1 MDMELV
7 TSNKKNPDHRMPL
20 WYNPQETFS
29 PDLGVGTRFRL
40 ILVEGGTGILR
51 LADRREVFTAPAV
64 FCLNET
70 DRPELEQSLGLRAQ
84 ALYFHPNVVNSA
96 LTFEN
101 VRGSG
106 ENFSLTEHQ
115 DRYWLQP
122 FVRRDAG
129 AGGHLRLGP
138 ISARRISSLLKVAGQ
153 TLTLQN
159 DWNWSCRSRSYLLEL
174 LFLLE
179 RVSSAPQIAEKDL
192 LSEFSGDA
200 DPIILYLHTHYQEKV
215 TLAELARIFHTNRT
229 TLTVRFRQSTGVS
242 VITYLIQL
250 RVHLA
255 ALMLRDTS
263 LSVAEIGER
272 VGFNDNS
279 HFTRTFRE
287 YMECSPT
294 EYRQRY
300 CWLESHYWLPRQQVG
315 EPWRTIRHPAP
326 L

>member
-1 MDMELV
+1 MELV
-7 TSNKKNPDHRMPL
+7 TQNLKDPNHRMPL
-20 WYNPQETFS
+20 WHNPREIFS
-29 PDLGVGTRFRL
+29 PDLGAGTRLRL

-51 LADRREVFTAPAV
+51 LADRREVFAAPAV

-70 DRPELEQSLGLRAQ
+70 DRPELEQSVGLRAQ

-101 VRGSG
+101 LRGPG
-106 ENFSLTEHQ
+106 DKLSLTEQQ
-115 DRYWLQP
+115 DRYWLKP
-122 FVRRDAG
+122 FVQRDSG
-129 AGGHLRLGP
+129 AGGYLCLGP
-138 ISARRISSLLKVAGQ
+138 VSAQRISSLLKAAGR
-153 TLTLQN
+153 TLASQD

-174 LFLLE
+174 LFVLE
-179 RVSSAPQIAEKDL
+179 RVASAPQVAEEDFL
-192 LSEFSGDA
+192 PEFSGDA

-215 TLAELARIFHTNRT
+215 TLAELARVFHTNRT
-229 TLTVRFRQSTGVS
+229 TLTERFRQSTGVS

-250 RVHLA
+250 RVRLA

-279 HFTRTFRE
+279 HFTRTFRDT
-287 YMECSPT
+287 MECSPT

-300 CWLESHYWLPRQQVG
+300 CWHEPHYWLPRQQVG
-315 EPWRTIRHPAP
+315 EPWRTIRQPAP